1 MASPSPSGSPRDPVV
16 VVASRPPALPLDIE
30 YSPNSPSNPQRPS
43 LRKRRQRSS
52 SSPELSAAYRRDA
65 EQHSPDGR
73 LSPHD
78 FRLRTSP
85 RPLSPELF
93 ANPRPTSELSNSG
106 TGSGSSRNATGED
119 SLTIRRREANRLAA
133 QRFRNRKKGYQE
145 SLEERIRQLEEERD
159 ALLRRL
165 GEYGVPFQSSSSGSS
180 YPSVLP
186 NEEDGPTRNWLS
198 SSHSSSHQSNRLSLH
213 TGQYPGDALS
223 PDGRDPGI
231 DVDVRISSLEAANRR
246 LQDELRGAHDEI
258 DRLRDDLDKWRA
270 WEAGRRDRPNRLPE
284 EYPRVRPIIRPCQV
298 GLDLTRQMPRI
309 QPPLGSHEN
318 VPQPGPPPQNYHNPN
333 FQPPTL
339 SISHPTP
346 HPPLERAS
354 SYTQSSSS
362 YPNAGLRLP
371 PLRLPP
377 LQSAVRHEDPRSA
390 NIPPPVLPR
399 PNLPPEN
406 YPPARPRTA
415 SPKRE

>member
-16 VVASRPPALPLDIE
+16 IVAPQLSALPLDAE
-30 YSPNSPSNPQRPS
+30 FSPNDPQRPS

-52 SSPELSAAYRRDA
+52 SSPELSAAYIRDA
-65 EQHSPDGR
+65 EQQSPDGR

-93 ANPRPTSELSNSG
+93 AGPRPTSELSGSG

-165 GEYGVPFQSSSSGSS
+165 GEHGVSFQSSSSGSS

-186 NEEDGPTRNWLS
+186 NDDDGGPSRNWLS
-198 SSHSSSHQSNRLSLH
+198 SSHSSTHQPNRLSLH
-213 TGQYPGDALS
+213 AGSYPGDAMS
-223 PDGRDPGI
+223 PEGRDSGI

-258 DRLRDDLDKWRA
+258 DRLRDDLDKWRI
-270 WEAGRRDRPNRLPE
+270 WEAGRRDRPSRVSE
-284 EYPRVRPIIRPCQV
+284 EYPR
-298 GLDLTRQMPRI
+298 MPRI
-309 QPPLGSHEN
+309 QPPLGPHEG
-318 VPQPGPPPQNYHNPN
+318 VPPPGPPPPNYHNPN
-333 FQPPTL
+333 FQPPPL
-339 SISHPTP
+339 HPNT

-354 SYTQSSSS
+354 SYSHSSPS
-362 YPNAGLRLP
+362 YPNAGIRLP

-377 LQSAVRHEDPRSA
+377 LQSAVRHEDPRA
-390 NIPPPVLPR
+390 PNIPPVLPR

-406 YPPARPRTA
+406 YAPARPRTA